1 MVNHVTFEEF
11 GSGIEGNFTK
21 ENELEILVPTTFFI
35 EQMSYG
41 AITFRIL
48 FEEALLDAKDLCCSG
63 FTYEPSITKIE
74 DDNIKKV
81 AYQKTFEPEPPYG
94 IKKAILT
101 VHMLKR
107 PNGSILV
114 SAENK
119 AGEKSCKKIDLDE
132 LRNRYP

>member
-1 MVNHVTFEEF
+1 MANYVTFEEF
-11 GSGIEGNFTK
+11 SLGIEGNFTK

-35 EQMSYG
+35 EQMGYRT
-41 AITFRIL
+41 ITFRIL
-48 FEEALLDAKDLCCSG
+48 FEEALLDVKELCGSG
-63 FTYEPSITKIE
+63 FTYEASITKTE

-81 AYQKTFEPEPPYG
+81 SYQKTFEPEMPNG

-107 PNGSILV
+107 PSGSITV

-119 AGEKSCKKIDLDE
+119 AGEKAIKEIDLDE
-132 LRNRYP
+132 LRNS